1 MRYWLHSCVSWLHFV
16 LKALFREHLVHNF
29 EEQGVGFLSFILS
42 LLICKYNC
50 YLKSIYVENSF
61 LFIISDRCEDTICL
75 IVCTSFCISLW
86 FRCFLVK
93 FWIYWYL
100 SFLVKIIMDVMD
112 LQFFCFNY
120 ISSWLLSFIFWLRWQ
135 CISLYKVSYVY
146 VVCWI
151 PDLGW
156 SFLCF
161 ITRFI

>member
-112 LQFFCFNY
+112 LQFFFVSIILVRDFCH
-120 ISSWLLSFIFWLRWQ
+120 LSFDCDDNAFHFIKLAM
-135 CISLYKVSYVY
+135 STLYAEYR
-146 VVCWI
+146 I
-151 PDLGW
+151 
-156 SFLCF
+156 
-161 ITRFI
+161 

>member
-61 LFIISDRCEDTICL
+61 LSIISDRFEDPICL
-75 IVCTSFCISLW
+75 IVCTFFCISLW

-93 FWIYWYL
+93 FWIYWIYWFSQNNNGCNGFTVFFVSIILVRDFCHL
-100 SFLVKIIMDVMD
+100 SFDCD
-112 LQFFCFNY
+112 DNAFH
-120 ISSWLLSFIFWLRWQ
+120 FIKLAM
-135 CISLYKVSYVY
+135 STLYAEYR
-146 VVCWI
+146 I
-151 PDLGW
+151 
-156 SFLCF
+156 
-161 ITRFI
+161 